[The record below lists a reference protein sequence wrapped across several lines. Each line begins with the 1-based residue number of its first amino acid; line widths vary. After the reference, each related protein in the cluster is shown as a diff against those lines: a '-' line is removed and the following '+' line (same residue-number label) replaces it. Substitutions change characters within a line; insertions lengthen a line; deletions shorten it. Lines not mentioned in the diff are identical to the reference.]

1 MVDDTVVAID
11 GSMAAIVPAS
21 QNGVIAGDPSMTPYR
36 TAEHSRAGSMKE
48 GEYDYNDYPPMP
60 SHSYTIERQG
70 EERSNLHHGTWIN
83 DMPHREYA
91 YSYYPPMSSNG
102 YGYNNYPPMQS
113 TSYWVKHQGGKRSI
127 LRHSK
132 NGSTWI
138 NEVPH
143 REYGYNYYPPRS
155 PNSYKIKHLDEERRN
170 LHHSRSGGTLIDDVY
185 HRDYYNDKD
194 LQTPSTYR
202 EGSMTPVDDTQGP
215 EYLSPVKF
223 IPIFFGLCL
232 VVFMISLD
240 NTVVATAQV
249 PIVNEIGGQANIA
262 WLPTTFLIGQAS
274 FSILFGQ
281 ILAHFSSKYVFMV
294 ALFLFELGSLV
305 SGIAPN
311 MGAVLAGRTVSGVGA
326 AGIFMTSMQI
336 LAETTTVTAR
346 AQYMGILGAL
356 FAISMVA
363 GPLIGGALS
372 DNVTWRWVFYL
383 NLPIGGAASLAVA
396 FLFKSRPPL
405 GSTKGK
411 SAGVME
417 RLLKMDIIGAVL
429 FTGLV
434 CMLVIPI
441 QQAHQNGWKSITTW
455 APIAFASVV
464 AILSGL
470 WFKCLG
476 EQRALVPIRLFKDAN
491 FIGCAILSFFTF
503 WNSITFTYL
512 IPLFFQTVRGRSAT
526 LAGLDMLAF
535 MITLAIVS
543 LFTGILAK
551 NTGHYYPQTVFGPLF
566 GVAGAALLYFQKVDS
581 PLGFQIGTQILLG
594 LGIGTVIQQPI
605 LTVQANISD
614 RKLLAKATAFIV
626 FAQRL
631 GGGIGSS
638 VSGAILSAQF
648 PHLVRKMLPAGTNY
662 SKFAHVTP
670 EQVYH
675 LPHGPERDAML
686 QALTKTMTYIFIGG
700 VPVFALIWIAN
711 LILVRIK
718 NIKTQKVTYKIDIL
732 RSILCLPA
740 KRRNTP
746 RA

>member
-1 MVDDTVVAID
+1 MSKKKVTQDNDEIVLDNTVIAID

-21 QNGVIAGDPSMTPYR
+21 QNGVIAGEPSSSNTPLDR
-36 TAEHSRAGSMKE
+36 TAVHSRAVSITE
-48 GEYDYNDYPPMP
+48 GGVDHSSMP
-60 SHSYTIERQG
+60 SNLDLIKLHKHSGNER
-70 EERSNLHHGTWIN
+70 
-83 DMPHREYA
+83 
-91 YSYYPPMSSNG
+91 
-102 YGYNNYPPMQS
+102 
-113 TSYWVKHQGGKRSI
+113 V
-127 LRHSK
+127 
-132 NGSTWI
+132 
-138 NEVPH
+138 
-143 REYGYNYYPPRS
+143 
-155 PNSYKIKHLDEERRN
+155 
-170 LHHSRSGGTLIDDVY
+170 LHHSSSGGTLIDDVR
-185 HRDYYNDKD
+185 HHDENEKTNIPI
-194 LQTPSTYR
+194 TPTD
-202 EGSMTPVDDTQGP
+202 ETQGP
-215 EYLSPVKF
+215 EYLTPYKF

-249 PIVNEIGGQANIA
+249 PIVNDIGGQEHIA

-281 ILAHFSSKYVFMV
+281 ILAYFSSKHVFMV

-305 SGIAPN
+305 SGVGPN
-311 MGAVLAGRTVSGVGA
+311 IGAVLAGRTVSGVGA
-326 AGIFMTSMQI
+326 AGIFMASMQI

-356 FAISMVA
+356 FALSMVA

-372 DNVTWRWVFYL
+372 DHVTWRWVFYI
-383 NLPIGGAASLAVA
+383 NLPIGGAAWMVVT

-405 GSTKGK
+405 GSNK
-411 SAGVME
+411 SKQMKVIE
-417 RLLKMDIIGAVL
+417 RVRKIDVIGTVL

-434 CMLVIPI
+434 CMLIIPI
-441 QQAHQNGWKSITTW
+441 QQAHQNGWKTITTW
-455 APIAFASVV
+455 APIAFSSVV
-464 AILSGL
+464 LVLSGF
-470 WFKCLG
+470 WFNYQG

-526 LAGLDMLAF
+526 LAGVDMLAF

-543 LFTGILAK
+543 LFTGIIAK

-566 GVAGAALLYFQKVDS
+566 GIAGASLLYFQKVDS
-581 PLGFQIGTQILLG
+581 SLGFQIGTQILLG

-614 RKLLAKATAFIV
+614 RTLLAKATAFIV

-638 VSGAILSAQF
+638 ISGAILSAQF
-648 PHLVRKMLPAGTNY
+648 PHLVRLTLPAGTDLRKYANL
-662 SKFAHVTP
+662 TP
-670 EQVYH
+670 EQIYQ
-675 LPHGPERDAML
+675 LPHGPERDAIL

-711 LILVRIK
+711 IVLVRIK
-718 NIKTQKVTYKIDIL
+718 NIKTQKVTRKIDVL
-732 RSILCLPA
+732 RFIFCLPNKPTETSKA
-740 KRRNTP
+740 
-746 RA
+746 

>member
-1 MVDDTVVAID
+1 MTNSRQIQDGGGIDDDVVVDNTVIAID

-21 QNGVIAGDPSMTPYR
+21 QNGVIAGEPSSTPQDR
-36 TAEHSRAGSMKE
+36 TAVHSRAVSIKE
-48 GEYDYNDYPPMP
+48 GEDVDKDHQQPPMP
-60 SHSYTIERQG
+60 SNLDLIKFHKQLGNEE
-70 EERSNLHHGTWIN
+70 EER
-83 DMPHREYA
+83 
-91 YSYYPPMSSNG
+91 
-102 YGYNNYPPMQS
+102 
-113 TSYWVKHQGGKRSI
+113 V
-127 LRHSK
+127 
-132 NGSTWI
+132 
-138 NEVPH
+138 
-143 REYGYNYYPPRS
+143 
-155 PNSYKIKHLDEERRN
+155 
-170 LHHSRSGGTLIDDVY
+170 LHHSRSGGTLI
-185 HRDYYNDKD
+185 NDQIEEGEK
-194 LQTPSTYR
+194 TYSKHTK
-202 EGSMTPVDDTQGP
+202 EGSIKSSIEDETQGP
-215 EYLSPVKF
+215 EYLTSIKF

-249 PIVNEIGGQANIA
+249 PIVNQIGGQAEIA

-281 ILAHFSSKYVFMV
+281 ILAHFSSKYVFMI

-305 SGIAPN
+305 SGIGPN

-372 DNVTWRWVFYL
+372 DHVTWRWVFYI
-383 NLPIGGAASLAVA
+383 NLPIGGAAWLVVA

-405 GSTKGK
+405 GSNK
-411 SAGVME
+411 SKQMKIIE
-417 RLLKMDIIGAVL
+417 RLRKIDIIGTIL

-455 APIAFASVV
+455 APIAFASIV
-464 AILSGL
+464 AILSGF
-470 WFKCLG
+470 WFNYLG
-476 EQRALVPIRLFKDAN
+476 EQRALVPIRLFKDGN
-491 FIGCAILSFFTF
+491 FVGCAILSFFTF

-526 LAGLDMLAF
+526 LAGVDMLAF

-543 LFTGILAK
+543 LFTGIIAK

-566 GVAGAALLYFQKVDS
+566 GIAGAALLYFQKVNS
-581 PLGFQIGTQILLG
+581 SLGFQIGTQILLG

-614 RKLLAKATAFIV
+614 RRLLAKATAFIV

-648 PHLVRKMLPAGTNY
+648 PHLVKTMLPVGTDL
-662 SKFAHVTP
+662 SKYAKITP
-670 EQVYH
+670 EQAFY
-675 LPHGPERDAML
+675 LPLGPERDAIL

-718 NIKTQKVTYKIDIL
+718 NIKTQKVTHKMDIL
-732 RSILCLPA
+732 RFILCLSNKQTEVSKA
-740 KRRNTP
+740 
-746 RA
+746 

>member
-1 MVDDTVVAID
+1 MSESKNEVVVDNTVIAID

-21 QNGVIAGDPSMTPYR
+21 QNGVIAGEPSSTPQDR
-36 TAEHSRAGSMKE
+36 TAVHSRAASIK
-48 GEYDYNDYPPMP
+48 DDDRQHPPMP
-60 SHSYTIERQG
+60 P
-70 EERSNLHHGTWIN
+70 NL
-83 DMPHREYA
+83 D
-91 YSYYPPMSSNG
+91 
-102 YGYNNYPPMQS
+102 
-113 TSYWVKHQGGKRSI
+113 V
-127 LRHSK
+127 
-132 NGSTWI
+132 
-138 NEVPH
+138 
-143 REYGYNYYPPRS
+143 
-155 PNSYKIKHLDEERRN
+155 IKHLGEDGRV
-170 LHHSRSGGTLIDDVY
+170 LHHSRSGGTLINDV
-185 HRDYYNDKD
+185 HHKDNYNEKD
-194 LQTPSTYR
+194 PETPSVDR
-202 EGSMTPVDDTQGP
+202 EGSITTVDETQGP

-249 PIVNEIGGQANIA
+249 PIVNDIGGQANIA

-281 ILAHFSSKYVFMV
+281 ILAFFSSKYVFMV

-305 SGIAPN
+305 SGVAPN

-372 DNVTWRWVFYL
+372 DHVTWRWVFYI
-383 NLPIGGAASLAVA
+383 NLPIGGAAWLAVA

-405 GSTKGK
+405 GSNKAQPIK
-411 SAGVME
+411 VME
-417 RLLKMDIIGAVL
+417 RLQKMDIIGTVL

-470 WFKCLG
+470 WFKYLG
-476 EQRALVPIRLFKDAN
+476 EQRALVPLRLFKDAN
-491 FIGCAILSFFTF
+491 FVGCAILSFFTF

-526 LAGLDMLAF
+526 LAGVDMLAF

-605 LTVQANISD
+605 LTVQANITD
-614 RKLLAKATAFIV
+614 RRLLAKATAFIV
-626 FAQRL
+626 FSQRL

-648 PHLVRKMLPAGTNY
+648 PHLVRTMLPAGTDLSRY
-662 SKFAHVTP
+662 ARITP
-670 EQVYH
+670 EQVYQ
-675 LPHGPERDAML
+675 LPHGPERDAIL

-718 NIKTQKVTYKIDIL
+718 NIKTQKVTRKIDIL
-732 RSILCLPA
+732 RFILRLPVKQTDSSKA
-740 KRRNTP
+740 
-746 RA
+746 

>member
-1 MVDDTVVAID
+1 MAKNENLPRQNDEDVVVDNTVVAID

-21 QNGVIAGDPSMTPYR
+21 QNAIIADDPSNTSQDR
-36 TAEHSRAGSMKE
+36 TAVHSRAVSVKE
-48 GEYDYNDYPPMP
+48 NEDSNQPPMP
-60 SHSYTIERQG
+60 STMDLHQFRKHLGSGSEEDSNIER
-70 EERSNLHHGTWIN
+70 S
-83 DMPHREYA
+83 
-91 YSYYPPMSSNG
+91 
-102 YGYNNYPPMQS
+102 
-113 TSYWVKHQGGKRSI
+113 
-127 LRHSK
+127 
-132 NGSTWI
+132 
-138 NEVPH
+138 
-143 REYGYNYYPPRS
+143 
-155 PNSYKIKHLDEERRN
+155 
-170 LHHSRSGGTLIDDVY
+170 LHHSKSGNTLINDE
-185 HRDYYNDKD
+185 RKGSPFNEKGENDYVKD
-194 LQTPSTYR
+194 
-202 EGSMTPVDDTQGP
+202 PVSDNQENSLSSIDETQGP
-215 EYLSPVKF
+215 EYLTPIKF

-249 PIVNEIGGQANIA
+249 PIVNDVGGQEQIA

-281 ILAHFSSKYVFMV
+281 ILAYFSSKYVFMI
-294 ALFLFELGSLV
+294 ALFLFELGSLI
-305 SGIAPN
+305 SGIGPN
-311 MGAVLAGRTVSGVGA
+311 MGAILAGRTVSGVGA

-372 DNVTWRWVFYL
+372 DHVTWRWVFYI
-383 NLPIGGAASLAVA
+383 NLPIGGVA
-396 FLFKSRPPL
+396 WIVVTFLFTSRPPL
-405 GSTKGK
+405 GSQK
-411 SAGVME
+411 SKSIKILD
-417 RLLKMDIIGAVL
+417 RLLKIDIIGTVL

-434 CMLVIPI
+434 CMLIVPI
-441 QQAHQNGWKSITTW
+441 QQAHQNGGWKSITTW
-455 APIAFASVV
+455 APIAFASLV
-464 AILSGL
+464 AVLSGF
-470 WFKCLG
+470 WFKFLG
-476 EQRALVPIRLFKDAN
+476 EQRSLVPIRLFKDIN

-526 LAGLDMLAF
+526 LAGVDMLAF

-543 LFTGILAK
+543 LFTGIFAK

-566 GVAGAALLYFQKVDS
+566 GIAGAALLYYQKVDS
-581 PLGFQIGTQILLG
+581 SLGFQIGTQILLG

-614 RKLLAKATAFIV
+614 RSLLAKATAFIV

-638 VSGAILSAQF
+638 VSGAILFAQF
-648 PHLVRKMLPAGTNY
+648 PHLVREMLPKGADYKQYANI
-662 SKFAHVTP
+662 TP
-670 EQVYH
+670 EEVYQ
-675 LPHGPERDAML
+675 LPLGPERDAIL

-711 LILVRIK
+711 IFLVRIK
-718 NIKTQKVTYKIDIL
+718 NIKTQKVTRKMDVLRFIL
-732 RSILCLPA
+732 RLPTKQEEVSSA
-740 KRRNTP
+740 
-746 RA
+746 